1 MPGKNESENPIKLRV
16 HVSDELYQ
24 KLVQM
29 CGLQTLEEGRLVT
42 MSELLRGLL
51 AKGVNQGICQSLKCK
66 SIPSKASVLASAGGG
81 IE

>member
-29 CGLQTLEEGRLVT
+29 CGLQTLEEGRLIT
-42 MSELLRGLL
+42 MSDLLRGLL
-51 AKGVNQGICQSLKCK
+51 D
-66 SIPSKASVLASAGGG
+66 KATDQELCHSSDR
-81 IE
+81 